1 MAALKYVENE
11 ETISAWATEAF
22 GPSTRLATA
31 QRALLEIDELI
42 TILEKNMQSM
52 RGVGEAADVAIV
64 LVRIP
69 HYDGDQ
75 ILSDVLPYSGGYT
88 SPVFRYGLER
98 VKRARTILVSLI
110 DNLERDENYAGATGA
125 AKQIV
130 MIMHHFV
137 NALGCD
143 LREAIDFKMGIN
155 RKRKWRPAG
164 DGTGFHTHE
173 PDGHE

>member
-1 MAALKYVENE
+1 MVALKYAENE
-11 ETISAWATEAF
+11 ETISTWATEAF

-42 TILEKNMQSM
+42 AIVDENPQSM

-69 HYDGDQ
+69 FFDGDE
-75 ILSDVLPYSGGYT
+75 ILRDVLPYSGGYT
-88 SPVFRYGLER
+88 SPVFRYGPER
-98 VKRARTILVSLI
+98 IKRARTILVSLI

-130 MIMHHFV
+130 MIMHHFA

-143 LREAIDFKMGIN
+143 LREAIDLKMSIN
-155 RKRKWRPAG
+155 RKRKWRPNG